1 MKENMASTT
10 IQVQIKTAHW
20 LKHKVIYIPREFHSF
35 FPGDALGARGE
46 PERAT
51 YPERGVPVIFDY
63 GVTKS
68 ICDISTDKAGKKVK
82 DVGEKLDKVAEKV
95 KDVGAGDAT
104 DHASDTVKKVG
115 ETVKDTG
122 DAVKKTGEAVGGALG
137 GKK

>member
-1 MKENMASTT
+1 MKKNMPSTT

-51 YPERGVPVIFDY
+51 YPERGVPVTFDY

-68 ICDISTDKAGKKVK
+68 ICDISTDKAGKMRPR
-82 DVGEKLDKVAEKV
+82 
-95 KDVGAGDAT
+95 
-104 DHASDTVKKVG
+104 
-115 ETVKDTG
+115 DTG
-122 DAVKKTGEAVGGALG
+122 KPIDDFFKAFGAAVGDFITISRGEDRVFNIKLVKVNG
-137 GKK
+137 STV